1 VGRRNR
7 NSPPLSYKDREKEGN
22 MVNEVI
28 LTGRLVKNPTVELLP
43 NGAEV
48 VKFSIA
54 INKKFR
60 DKNNNWKEITD
71 FFDVKVFGKL
81 TEKAKSLKKGY
92 LVNIEGRLRQEK
104 WTSRTGQKK
113 TDIKVIARKINII
126 AKPKTIKTEKIAS

>member
-1 VGRRNR
+1 
-7 NSPPLSYKDREKEGN
+7 